1 MSGGISA
8 SFTAASESKEAKP
21 REWDAEWAG
30 LGEQVIALEALAR
43 LNRRGIV
50 HAEGRSY
57 EEHFALA
64 CLSLLSHVDDAR
76 RFATDM
82 QSAAAI
88 EQRARAAVAE
98 LERMRVIDQRRRDAL
113 VAVLGALER
122 VGELLAPP

>member
-1 MSGGISA
+1 MTAISA
-8 SFTAASESKEAKP
+8 SFTAATEAEKATP
-21 REWDAEWAG
+21 RAWDAEWSG
-30 LGEQVIALEALAR
+30 LGEQVIALEALER

-50 HAEGRSY
+50 HVEGRSH

-64 CLSLLSHVDDAR
+64 CLSLLSRVDDAR

-82 QSAAAI
+82 QSVAAI

-98 LERMRVIDQRRRDAL
+98 LERMRVIDQRRREAL